1 MGVDIFNKGL
11 VSKIQRHHIPQYQKH
26 NLIEE
31 WAQDLSSHFS
41 KEIANRYMRRY
52 PKSLIFRKI
61 ANLCQ
66 NEVSPHI
73 YQFGYHQKKKKNK
86 CGEEAEERK
95 PQCTATGL
103 EIAAATMENII
114 EIPLKILKI

>member
-1 MGVDIFNKGL
+1 MK
-11 VSKIQRHHIPQYQKH
+11 
-26 NLIEE
+26 
-31 WAQDLSSHFS
+31 
-41 KEIANRYMRRY
+41 RY
-52 PKSLIFRKI
+52 PKSLIFRER

-66 NEVSPHI
+66 NDVLLHI
-73 YQFGYHQKKKKNK
+73 YQYGYHQKKKNNK

-95 PQCTATGL
+95 HLCTAAGL